1 MYVPLQERERERR
14 ERERERRERERERE
28 KTHVF
33 KMVIMRGKAL
43 LVECAIKI
51 ILHLAMIIISHS
63 AGAGE
68 QLLHQRYQC

>member
-1 MYVPLQERERERR
+1 MYVPLQERERER
-14 ERERERRERERERE
+14 ERERRERESRERERQE

-51 ILHLAMIIISHS
+51 ILQSWL
-63 AGAGE
+63 
-68 QLLHQRYQC
+68 